1 MEEAGKQ
8 NLSIKQWTL
17 VNLYGMFSS
26 SMGYSAVLAVSMMPI
41 GDLIVITYSAPVFS
55 VILDALILK
64 RPLTILTVILC
75 ISIGSIKYHEI

>member
-8 NLSIKQWTL
+8 NLSIKQWIL

-41 GDLIVITYSAPVFS
+41 GDLIVITYTAPVFS

-75 ISIGSIKYHEI
+75 ISIGSITYHNI

>member
-1 MEEAGKQ
+1 MEEAGKK
-8 NLSIKQWTL
+8 NLSIKQWIL

-75 ISIGSIKYHEI
+75 ISIGSITYHNI

>member
-1 MEEAGKQ
+1 MEEAGKK
-8 NLSIKQWTL
+8 NLSIKQWIL

-41 GDLIVITYSAPVFS
+41 GDLIVITYTAPVFS

-64 RPLTILTVILC
+64 RPRH
-75 ISIGSIKYHEI
+75 S

>member
-8 NLSIKQWTL
+8 NLSIKQWIL

-75 ISIGSIKYHEI
+75 ISIGSITYHNI

>member
-1 MEEAGKQ
+1 MEEAGKK
-8 NLSIKQWTL
+8 NLSIKQWIL

-41 GDLIVITYSAPVFS
+41 GDLIVITYSAPIFS
-55 VILDALILK
+55 VILDTLILK

-75 ISIGSIKYHEI
+75 ISIGYITYHKI